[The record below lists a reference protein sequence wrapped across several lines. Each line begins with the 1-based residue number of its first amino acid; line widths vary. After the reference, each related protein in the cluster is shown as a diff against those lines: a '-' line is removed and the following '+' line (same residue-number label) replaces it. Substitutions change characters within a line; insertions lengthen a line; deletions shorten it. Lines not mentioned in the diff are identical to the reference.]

1 MNSHKNLDLY
11 TFTNFT
17 ELNEYEI
24 NLVHKERN
32 ELEVRVK
39 MFDDKII
46 PIQKHLK
53 FLENLK
59 NDNTK
64 IFILVK
70 RANLYIGVYSLV
82 KIEDGNAQGG
92 FYLFKEAREKNLI
105 IDFLYQTIT
114 YIFNNFSI
122 TNINGH
128 ALKNNKAA
136 NRINKFFGFRD
147 AIPSKSNELYY
158 YTEIQKHIWQTEVLN
173 NDNVI
178 KLVTQTQKYYNN
190 EI

>member
-1 MNSHKNLDLY
+1 MNSHNNIGLY
-11 TFTNFT
+11 KFINFT
-17 ELNEYEI
+17 ELNEFEI

-32 ELEVRVK
+32 NLEVRVK
-39 MFDDKII
+39 MFDNKLI
-46 PIQKHLK
+46 PIQEHLT

-59 NDNTK
+59 KDNTK
-64 IFILVK
+64 IFLLVK

-82 KIEDGNAQGG
+82 KIGDGNAQGG
-92 FYLFKEAREKNLI
+92 FYLFKEAREKNLV
-105 IDFLYQTIT
+105 IDFLYNTIT
-114 YIFNNFSI
+114 YIFNNYLI
-122 TNINGH
+122 TNINGY
-128 ALKNNKAA
+128 ALKDNKAA

-147 AIPSKSNELYY
+147 TRPSKSNKLCY

-173 NDNVI
+173 NDNDI